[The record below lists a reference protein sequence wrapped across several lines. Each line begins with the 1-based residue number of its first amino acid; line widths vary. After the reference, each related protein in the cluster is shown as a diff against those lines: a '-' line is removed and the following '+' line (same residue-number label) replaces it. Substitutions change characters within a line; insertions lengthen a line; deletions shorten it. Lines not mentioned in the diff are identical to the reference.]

1 MSLSAEV
8 NIFYNEWKDVV
19 VVSVFRLGITG
30 NVIFVLGFSF
40 NRPMGLGVFFISD
53 HVIFPM
59 NLLFCPNSF
68 KKYSFIHKHE
78 TI

>member
-30 NVIFVLGFSF
+30 NVSFVLGFSF
-40 NRPMGLGVFFISD
+40 NRPMGLGVFF
-53 HVIFPM
+53 
-59 NLLFCPNSF
+59 LFR
-68 KKYSFIHKHE
+68 
-78 TI
+78 TT